1 MASHTLRR
9 GGLLLLLCASLAC
22 RTAALT
28 AMSGWEDGFATFYG
42 ALLIYVMRCVA
53 GSALPNAACQVQC
66 VPATPEKRA

>member
-22 RTAALT
+22 RAAALT

-42 ALLIYVMRCVA
+42 ALRHMRSGASCTSA
-53 GSALPNAACQVQC
+53 STSALHPCGLSGCTVF
-66 VPATPEKRA
+66 

>member
-22 RTAALT
+22 RVVALT

-42 ALLIYVMRCVA
+42 ALHDMRCVVA
-53 GSALPNAACQVQC
+53 SALPSAVRTCDV
-66 VPATPEKRA
+66 R